1 MNDVQELYLKHRI
14 AGLENRIKKML
25 AGIEEHDAATFAIL
39 GSLAREYGQDGENGE
54 KRLTISRA
62 AVTDTMQTTET
73 SLAFDGDGNTIV
85 TVKRKGEDT

>member
-1 MNDVQELYLKHRI
+1 MNDVQERYLKRRI
-14 AGLENRIKKML
+14 EGLENRIKKML

-62 AVTDTMQTTET
+62 AVTDTMQTTATRLTLDER
-73 SLAFDGDGNTIV
+73 GNTIV

>member
-1 MNDVQELYLKHRI
+1 MNDVQERYLKRRI
-14 AGLENRIKKML
+14 EGLENRIKKML
-25 AGIEEHDAATFAIL
+25 AGIEEHEAATFAIL

-62 AVTDTMQTTET
+62 AVTDTMQTTATRLTLDER
-73 SLAFDGDGNTIV
+73 GNTIV

>member
-1 MNDVQELYLKHRI
+1 MNDVQERYLKRRI
-14 AGLENRIKKML
+14 EGLENRIKKML

-62 AVTDTMQTTET
+62 AVTDTMQTTAT
-73 SLAFDGDGNTIV
+73 RLTFDDRGNTIV
-85 TVKRKGEDT
+85 TVKRKEEEA

>member
-1 MNDVQELYLKHRI
+1 MNDVQERYLKRRI
-14 AGLENRIKKML
+14 EGLENRIKKML

-62 AVTDTMQTTET
+62 AVTDTMQTTAT
-73 SLAFDGDGNTIV
+73 SLSLDERGNTIV

>member
-1 MNDVQELYLKHRI
+1 MNDVQERYLKGRI
-14 AGLENRIKKML
+14 KVLENRIDTMR
-25 AGIEEHDAATFAIL
+25 AGIEEHEAATFAIL
-39 GSLAREYGQDGENGE
+39 GCVAREYGQDGENGE

-62 AVTDTMQTTET
+62 AVTDTMKTTAT

>member
-1 MNDVQELYLKHRI
+1 MNDVQERYLKRRI
-14 AGLENRIKKML
+14 EGLENRIKKML

-39 GSLAREYGQDGENGE
+39 GCLAREYGQDGENGE

-62 AVTDTMQTTET
+62 AVTDTMQTTATRLTLDER
-73 SLAFDGDGNTIV
+73 GNTIV

>member
-1 MNDVQELYLKHRI
+1 MNDVQERYLKRRI
-14 AGLENRIKKML
+14 EGLENRIKKML
-25 AGIEEHDAATFAIL
+25 AGIEEHEALTFAIL

-62 AVTDTMQTTET
+62 AVTDTMQTTAT

-85 TVKRKGEDT
+85 IVSRKGEDT

>member
-1 MNDVQELYLKHRI
+1 MNDVQERYLKRRI
-14 AGLENRIKKML
+14 EGLENRIKKML

-62 AVTDTMQTTET
+62 AVTDTMHTTATRLTLDE
-73 SLAFDGDGNTIV
+73 SGNTIV
-85 TVKRKGEDT
+85 TVKRKEEKA

>member
-1 MNDVQELYLKHRI
+1 MNDVQERYLKHRI
-14 AGLENRIKKML
+14 TGLENRIKKMR
-25 AGIEEHDAATFAIL
+25 AGIEEHEAATFAIL

-62 AVTDTMQTTET
+62 AVTDTMQTTAT
-73 SLAFDGDGNTIV
+73 RLTLDGDGNTIV

>member
-1 MNDVQELYLKHRI
+1 MNDVQERYLKGRI
-14 AGLENRIKKML
+14 EGLENRIKKML

-62 AVTDTMQTTET
+62 AVTDTMQTTATRLTLDER
-73 SLAFDGDGNTIV
+73 GNTIV

>member
-1 MNDVQELYLKHRI
+1 MNDVQERYLKRRI
-14 AGLENRIKKML
+14 EGLENRIKKML

-62 AVTDTMQTTET
+62 AVTDTMQATATRLTLDER
-73 SLAFDGDGNTIV
+73 GNTIV
-85 TVKRKGEDT
+85 IVSRKGEDT

>member
-1 MNDVQELYLKHRI
+1 MNDVQERYLKRRI
-14 AGLENRIKKML
+14 EGLENRIKKML

-62 AVTDTMQTTET
+62 AVTDTMQTTAT
-73 SLAFDGDGNTIV
+73 RLTFDDRGNTIV
-85 TVKRKGEDT
+85 IVSRKKEEA